1 MSDALIDVTGIGN
14 AIVDVIAQASD
25 ESLAALG
32 LHKGTMALVDRARAD
47 ALYAGMGPGIEMSG
61 GSVANSMAGIASLG
75 GRAAYIGKVAD
86 DQLGE
91 VFSHDIRAAGVR
103 FETSKV
109 RSGDAP
115 SNIAPA
121 LRGDAIGTA
130 RCLIMVTPDAQRTMS
145 TFLGACLQLGPD
157 DIDEALIAGSKV
169 IYLEGYLW
177 DPPAAKEAFLKAARI
192 ARRAGRKTA
201 LSLSDP
207 FCVERH
213 RSELRELVHEHVD
226 ILFANEHEACALYQ
240 VERVEQAIEQ
250 LRGRCELAVV
260 TLSERGS
267 LVLAGD
273 RSYTVPAD
281 RVERVVDT
289 TGAGDLYAAGFLHG
303 YTTGRLPEQCAR
315 LGARCAAEVISH
327 YGARPE
333 VSLRDLV

>member
-1 MSDALIDVTGIGN
+1 MGDALIDVTGIGN
-14 AIVDVIAQASD
+14 AIVDVLAKATD
-25 ESLAALG
+25 DSLTSLG
-32 LHKGTMALVDRARAD
+32 LHKGTMALIDGARAD
-47 ALYAGMGPGIEMSG
+47 TLYAGMGQGVEMSG
-61 GSVANSMAGIASLG
+61 GSVANSVAGIASLG

-91 VFSHDIRAAGVR
+91 VFSHDIRAVGVR
-103 FETSKV
+103 FETAKV
-109 RSGDAP
+109 
-115 SNIAPA
+115 PA
-121 LRGDAIGTA
+121 GGTSTA
-130 RCLIMVTPDAQRTMS
+130 RCLIMVTPDAQRTMN

-157 DIDEALIAGSKV
+157 DIDEQLIAGSKV

-192 ARRAGRKTA
+192 ARAAGRKVA

-240 VERVEQAIEQ
+240 VEKVEQAVLQ
-250 LRGRCELAVV
+250 LRGRCELAAV

-273 RSYTVPAD
+273 ETYTAPAS
-281 RVERVVDT
+281 RVTQVVDT

-303 YTTGRLPEQCAR
+303 YCTGRAPELCAR
-315 LGARCAAEVISH
+315 LGSLCAAEVISH
-327 YGARPE
+327 FGARPE
-333 VSLRDLV
+333 MSLRSLASQLLDS